1 MPTIEQLL
9 QTIDGRIGELNREIA
24 SLEDARSVLVP
35 NHGRPGT
42 SREPRAKPRRR
53 VSRGTPGK
61 QGTRSA
67 RVLLPETAERM
78 LAESDG
84 LTTTEIARE
93 TDAERDQVLALL
105 RDLEAARRV
114 RRTGQRRGTRWH
126 AITDDDRIKERA
138 ADLAARSRRRSG

>member
-42 SREPRAKPRRR
+42 SRE
-53 VSRGTPGK
+53 SRGTPGK